1 MNKIIF
7 DIQRFTEDNS
17 GDTASDALELMHS
30 IIQRFDLKTVDDTKL
45 QGGSSTLNSTLKFIG
60 TFWGSL
66 FFKKSTRTTEVN
78 ALTTMLAGTVSIV
91 EDIYAIREEKNK
103 NNPSEVL
110 ITAKAEDLISN
121 FTSLTNA
128 FQKLASGKNSFILS
142 IVSSVVGLAAN
153 LVLSMDGL
161 KEDEIEK
168 INKSYVSLL
177 QVSSAEIIK
186 KFFSEGLADN
196 LIKMP
201 VSQILDNSAVKA
213 EIRKQTATN
222 FTKGSGPLGLIFA
235 AITGVLNAA
244 NEYDSR
250 VKKYTEDEIPED
262 ITKHDARIDA
272 IATFVHDTAS
282 YYAKGFD
289 DTVFKW
295 IQAGLSF
302 IRGED
307 IPYYTDKNYV
317 EVITD
322 WFKTL
327 NYENSGTSGDDKF
340 YVLENKSMVY
350 GDSGNDD
357 IGNYGFSNVTI
368 WGGHDDD
375 TLGSYKTDSATP
387 QMNSI
392 FGGPGNDQ
400 ISVYDKDST
409 IYGGTG
415 KDFINVV
422 GTNNEIFGDE
432 EDDKFYIVNGANNNT
447 LSGDNGDD
455 FIVMLEEAKNTI
467 IKYASGDGND
477 TIYGFNEDDSL
488 KISDSY
494 KTTVDGNH
502 LKITVG
508 EGSILLVDMA
518 GKNININGKT
528 IKSGEENSTV
538 APVPPPEFLTLPA
551 TVASPFIYGTED
563 DDTIQNERSY
573 VMIRALGGKDSIQN
587 SSYRDSNNNW
597 HYGGSNITI
606 SGGADDDSIYN
617 SGRGVNSSIS
627 GGDGNDSIENSAYYV
642 TINGDNGRDSIYNNR
657 YGDNSSISG
666 GDGDDTISNGDYYTY
681 GNHDGGGNN
690 VTITSGAGNDSIK
703 NYGYKVSI
711 NLNTGNDSIE
721 NYGSYSSISGGEDND
736 RIYNSYYSDN
746 STISGDT
753 GADIILNNG
762 GKNVSINGDAGND
775 SIDNRG
781 GNNVTIIG
789 GDDNDEIVNDASNV
803 TITGGAGNDLI
814 TYLSYSKNIN
824 ILTVYNKGDGN
835 DVIWGFKADS
845 TLSISGGSYS
855 TTKSNYDIIVTV
867 GEGKISLIG
876 AASLDAVNID
886 GEEENLTNLTFN
898 NKTDSNVTLPAQTE
912 TVDAS
917 ERTKPIKITGNTL
930 ANSLFGGKGNDT
942 LDGTEGNNTLT
953 GGKGND
959 IFIYNGGNDTIT
971 DYEKGKDKISLDSA
985 SISNFTTINKDV
997 ILALNNNNSLT
1008 LNNMADK
1015 QISFLSGSKTTKI
1028 AFTSNASLDGSAKGA
1043 TLIPAITEF
1052 SAVNYSKLVTIKAEN
1067 VSSAVNIIGNN
1078 KANRI
1083 IAGNHGSTLNGGKGK
1098 DSLIGGNGSDIFI
1111 YENKSGNKI
1120 IQNYTSSDAI
1130 SLVGAQISDIYTK
1143 NKDVVLK
1150 AGSKK
1155 ITVKDA
1161 ANQEITIN
1169 ENGTTKFFIDNILY
1183 DEEKTSATLSSKFF
1197 AKDEKIFDSTISY
1210 INASNAK
1217 KKLNIVASATDGATI
1232 KSGKGKDT
1240 LISGIG
1246 NDSISGGKGKD
1257 ILRGGAGADSLWGGK
1272 GNDTLYGGE
1281 DDDTFVFYAGEGNDV
1296 IADYASGDMLQIMN
1310 KKGTGYADFKKAT
1323 FKDETLTLNINGG
1336 GKLILSGV
1344 NGDAFININGENN
1357 KISSLL
1363 K

>member
-7 DIQRFTEDNS
+7 DIQRFTEDSS
-17 GDTASDALELMHS
+17 GETASDALDLMHN
-30 IIQRFDLKTVDDTKL
+30 IIQRFNLKTD
-45 QGGSSTLNSTLKFIG
+45 GNSTLKFIG

-121 FTSLTNA
+121 LTSLTNA

-153 LVLSMDGL
+153 LVLSVDGL

-196 LIKMP
+196 IIKMP
-201 VSQILDNSAVKA
+201 VSQILDNPAVKA

-235 AITGVLNAA
+235 AITGVLNVA
-244 NEYDSR
+244 NEYDRR

-327 NYENSGTSGDDKF
+327 NYENSGTSGNDKF

-368 WGGHDDD
+368 WGGHNDD

-392 FGGPGNDQ
+392 FGGSGNDQ
-400 ISVYDKDST
+400 ISIYDKDST

-422 GTNNEIFGDE
+422 GTANEIFGDAD
-432 EDDKFYIVNGANNNT
+432 DDKFYIANGANNNT
-447 LSGDNGDD
+447 LSGDTGDD
-455 FIVMLEEAKNTI
+455 FIVMLEEAKNI
-467 IKYASGDGND
+467 VIKYASGDGND

-502 LKITVG
+502 LKLMVG
-508 EGSILLVDMA
+508 ESSILLVNMA

-538 APVPPPEFLTLPA
+538 EPVPPPEFPTLPA
-551 TVASPFIYGTED
+551 TLASPIIYGTES
-563 DDTIQNERSY
+563 DDTIENNKDY
-573 VMIRALGGKDSIQN
+573 MIIQALGGDDSVYNGGVNSLINAGEGNDSIFNQGDSATIITDAGDDTIYNGYSSYSSVAIN
-587 SSYRDSNNNW
+587 SSIKSGKGDDVIENYGDS
-597 HYGGSNITI
+597 ITVE
-606 SGGADDDSIYN
+606 SGTGNDSIYN
-617 SGRGVNSSIS
+617 SGVNILINTEGGNDSIISYSSKSTINGGNDDDFIESGGDSVIIDGDTGNDSIHNEQGDSVSIS
-627 GGDGNDSIENSAYYV
+627 GGDGNDSIYNSWNSYDV
-642 TINGDNGRDSIYNNR
+642 TINGGDGDDSIVNYDTSSNTLNGDNGNDYISNWNGDYISIDS
-657 YGDNSSISG
+657 
-666 GDGDDTISNGDYYTY
+666 GDGDDTIESSSYVTGRYVT
-681 GNHDGGGNN
+681 GGRN
-690 VTITSGAGNDSIK
+690 VTIKAG
-703 NYGYKVSI
+703 
-711 NLNTGNDSIE
+711 TGNDSISLST
-721 NYGSYSSISGGEDND
+721 Y
-736 RIYNSYYSDN
+736 SYYS
-746 STISGDT
+746 
-753 GADIILNNG
+753 
-762 GKNVSINGDAGND
+762 
-775 SIDNRG
+775 
-781 GNNVTIIG
+781 
-789 GDDNDEIVNDASNV
+789 
-803 TITGGAGNDLI
+803 LI
-814 TYLSYSKNIN
+814 
-824 ILTVYNKGDGN
+824 VYNYADGN
-835 DVIWGFKADS
+835 DIINGFNSTS
-845 TLSISGGSYS
+845 TLSISGSSYS
-855 TTKSNYDIIVTV
+855 TQVSNNDIIITV
-867 GEGKISLIG
+867 GDNSITLAG
-876 AASLDAVNID
+876 AADLDEFHID

-898 NKTDSNVTLPAQTE
+898 NKTDSKVTLPVQTE

-917 ERTKPIKITGNTL
+917 ERTKPIRITGNTL
-930 ANSLFGGKGNDT
+930 ANSLFGGTGNDT

-953 GGKGND
+953 GGKGKD
-959 IFIYNGGNDTIT
+959 SFIYNGGNDIIT
-971 DYEKGKDKISLDSA
+971 DYEKGKDKIILDSA
-985 SISNFTTINKDV
+985 SISTFTTINKDV
-997 ILALNNNNSLT
+997 IFTLSNNNSLT

-1028 AFTSNASLDGSAKGA
+1028 TFTSNASLDGSEKGA
-1043 TLIPAITEF
+1043 TLIPATTEF
-1052 SAVNYSKLVTIKAEN
+1052 SAVNYSKLVTINAES

-1183 DEEKTSATLSSKFF
+1183 DEEKTSAILSSKFF

-1232 KSGKGKDT
+1232 ESGMGKDT
-1240 LISGIG
+1240 LIGGSG
-1246 NDSISGGKGKD
+1246 NDYILGGKGKD

-1272 GNDTLYGGE
+1272 GNDTLYGGD

-1344 NGDAFININGENN
+1344 NGDAFVNINGENN